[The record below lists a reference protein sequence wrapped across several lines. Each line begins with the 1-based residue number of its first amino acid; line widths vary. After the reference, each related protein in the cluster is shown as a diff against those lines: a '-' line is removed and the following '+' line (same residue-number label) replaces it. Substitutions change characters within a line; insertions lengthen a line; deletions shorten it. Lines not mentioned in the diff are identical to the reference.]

1 MSNRPDFGLLEEM
14 KAYGHIN
21 VEACFNCGNCTA
33 ICPLSTDET
42 PFPRNNMRLLQ
53 VGLKERILESTD
65 PWLCYYCGEC
75 SDTCPRGAE
84 PAEAQM
90 TLRRWLTAQ
99 YDWLGLGRHIYTS
112 NIWTTGALL
121 LIAVLVI
128 LGFAFFHGPIV
139 TDRVELN
146 TFAPVHIIHLFD
158 LGMAAVIVLYLLLN
172 VYRMHSLIVRKGGP
186 SKIPIALYL
195 TEIWNLPFHFITQKR
210 YSECEDRNPWLR
222 HLILVSGYVLMFGI
236 IVIFLTWFQ
245 TDNIYPIYNPQR
257 WLGYYAA
264 GALLF
269 GAGYALW
276 GRFKKSLQLHK
287 FSTMSDW
294 LFPSL
299 LALLTV
305 SGLMVHSFRYLGLPL
320 ATYYTYVI
328 HLTFVPMIYF
338 VIGPMGKWAHMFYRP
353 LAIYFQSIKEKAL
366 AAQTKPAVMPAGAD

>member
-1 MSNRPDFGLLEEM
+1 
-14 KAYGHIN
+14 
-21 VEACFNCGNCTA
+21 
-33 ICPLSTDET
+33 
-42 PFPRNNMRLLQ
+42 
-53 VGLKERILESTD
+53 
-65 PWLCYYCGEC
+65 
-75 SDTCPRGAE
+75 
-84 PAEAQM
+84 
-90 TLRRWLTAQ
+90 
-99 YDWLGLGRHIYTS
+99 
-112 NIWTTGALL
+112 
-121 LIAVLVI
+121 
-128 LGFAFFHGPIV
+128 
-139 TDRVELN
+139 
-146 TFAPVHIIHLFD
+146 
-158 LGMAAVIVLYLLLN
+158 
-172 VYRMHSLIVRKGGP
+172 
-186 SKIPIALYL
+186 
-195 TEIWNLPFHFITQKR
+195 
-210 YSECEDRNPWLR
+210 
-222 HLILVSGYVLMFGI
+222 LVSGYVLMFGI